1 MTKKEDG
8 KTFALRA
15 LAAAAPL
22 ALLAACGGSGN
33 DNAQNAALAA
43 ALIAANRPAPAP
55 APAPSPAPAP
65 APAVETI
72 PQLSAAVGA
81 SLQSCTDLATRISFA
96 NTTIT
101 ASTLVTAGTL
111 KVAGTDVPEHC
122 LITGSMFPR
131 TSSVDGK
138 SYAIGFEMRLPRA
151 WNGRFYYQANGGLD
165 GSVVTATGT
174 LGGGPLTGALSN
186 GFAVLS
192 SDAGH
197 TAAVGATF
205 GIDPQARLDYGYQAV
220 AKLTPMAKSAI
231 QTAYGKGPDR
241 SYFGGCSNGGRHAMV
256 AASRYA
262 DQYDGIIAGD
272 PGTRLPL
279 AATANIAGAQT
290 YATLATTPGDLSTAF
305 TQAERTLVTKAVLA
319 QCDGLDG
326 AADGMVQDTAACQ
339 AAFDIIRDVPTCAT
353 TRNGTCLS
361 ADQKTKIDKLFK
373 GATTPSGTRI
383 YSSFPYDAGLD
394 TGGWSFWK
402 FTVPLALDSGSVG
415 LVFQSPPEDPSFNG
429 PNFALTANLDTVL
442 AKVLGTTS
450 LYTESSIAFM
460 TPPNYGKLP
469 ALKKRGAKLMV
480 YHGTADPIFSSDDSV
495 NWYQQLQQ
503 DNGGDASNFARLYL
517 IPGMNHCSGGPAT
530 DQFDMLSAMVNW
542 VEKGQAPDRVV
553 ASARGTGNAGGVNAD
568 LPATW
573 SASRSRP
580 LCPYPKVA
588 RYNGTGSQ
596 EDAASFSCR

>member
-1 MTKKEDG
+1 T
-8 KTFALRA
+8 
-15 LAAAAPL
+15 
-22 ALLAACGGSGN
+22 
-33 DNAQNAALAA
+33 
-43 ALIAANRPAPAP
+43 
-55 APAPSPAPAP
+55 
-65 APAVETI
+65 
-72 PQLSAAVGA
+72 
-81 SLQSCTDLATRISFA
+81 SCTDLATRFTYA
-96 NTTIT
+96 NTTVT
-101 ASTLVTAGTL
+101 AATVVAAGTL

-122 LITGSMFPR
+122 RLTGNMFSR

-138 SYAIGFEMRLPRA
+138 NYAIGFEMRLPTN
-151 WNGRFYYQANGGLD
+151 WNGRFFYQANGGLD
-165 GSVVTATGT
+165 GSVATATGDV
-174 LGGGPLTGALSN
+174 GGGGGLSN
-186 GFAVLS
+186 ALKMGFAVIS

-197 TAAVGATF
+197 TAAMGANF

-262 DQYDGIIAGD
+262 DQYDGILAGD

-290 YATLATTPGDLSTAF
+290 YATLATTPGDLGSGF

-326 AADGMVQDTAACQ
+326 AADGMVQDNAACQ
-339 AAFDIIRDVPTCAT
+339 AAFDINRDVPTCAT

-361 ADQKTKIDKLFK
+361 ADQKSKIDKLFK
-373 GATTPSGTRI
+373 GGATTPSGQRI
-383 YSSFPYDAGLD
+383 YTSFPYDAGLD
-394 TGGWSFWK
+394 TGGWALWK
-402 FTVPLALDSGSVG
+402 FVFPTLLDTGAVG
-415 LVFQSPPEDPSFNG
+415 LVFQSPPEDASTFNG
-429 PNFALTANLDTVL
+429 QSFALTGNLDTML
-442 AKVLGTTS
+442 TKVSATS
-450 LYTESSIAFM
+450 GIYTESAMSFM

-495 NWYQQLQQ
+495 DWYQQLQK

-530 DQFDMLSAMVNW
+530 DQFDMLSAMVKW
-542 VEKGQAPDRVV
+542 VEQGQAPDRVV

-573 SASRSRP
+573 SATRTRP

-588 RYNGTGSQ
+588 RYNGTGSL
-596 EDAASFSCR
+596 EDAANFSCR